1 MISSNEFTRKVIEA
15 RKKDIKYVLIVS
27 QYYYSH
33 HCFVVSASEDGYREK
48 ALSLIEKLENY
59 KRDDD
64 NERPYH
70 YGTLFRENAYTEISG
85 RWNVNDAG
93 DIYFIPC
100 GSVTEALQRA
110 EEFNTE
116 LNKAQWLKGSGLKAA
131 QRKVIE
137 KNIDEHHLYSRT
149 AKIVG
154 ECFAVL

>member
-1 MISSNEFTRKVIEA
+1 MN
-15 RKKDIKYVLIVS
+15 DIKYVLIVS

-33 HCFVVSASEDGYREK
+33 HCFVVSAEEENYREK
-48 ALSLIEKLENY
+48 ALTLIEKLEDY

-64 NERPYH
+64 DERPYH
-70 YGTLFRENAYTEISG
+70 YGSSCENAYMEISG

-100 GSVTEALQRA
+100 KSVTEALQKS
-110 EEFNTE
+110 EEFNLE
-116 LNKAQWLKGSGLKAA
+116 LNRKQWLKGGSLTAA

-137 KNIDEHHLYSRT
+137 KNIDEHHLYSRIS
-149 AKIVG
+149 KIVG

>member
-1 MISSNEFTRKVIEA
+1 MN
-15 RKKDIKYVLIVS
+15 DIKYVLIVS

-33 HCFVVSASEDGYREK
+33 HCFVVSATEENYRKK
-48 ALSLIEKLENY
+48 ALSLIEKLEDY
-59 KRDDD
+59 KRNDDD
-64 NERPYH
+64 ERPYH
-70 YGTLFRENAYTEISG
+70 YGSFRDNAYTKISE

-110 EEFNTE
+110 EEFNSE
-116 LNKAQWLKGSGLKAA
+116 LNKMQWLKGRNLKAA

-137 KNIDEHHLYSRT
+137 KNIDKHHLYSRIS
-149 AKIVG
+149 KIVG

>member
-1 MISSNEFTRKVIEA
+1 MN
-15 RKKDIKYVLIVS
+15 DIKYVLIVS

-33 HCFVVSASEDGYREK
+33 HCFVVSAEEENYREK
-48 ALSLIEKLENY
+48 ALSLIEKLEDY
-59 KRDDD
+59 KRNDDD
-64 NERPYH
+64 ERPYH
-70 YGTLFRENAYTEISG
+70 YGSFRDRAYIEISG

-110 EEFNTE
+110 EEFNSE
-116 LNKAQWLKGSGLKAA
+116 LNKTQWLKGRGLKAA

>member
-1 MISSNEFTRKVIEA
+1 MN
-15 RKKDIKYVLIVS
+15 DIKYVLIVS

-33 HCFVVSASEDGYREK
+33 HCFVVSAEEESYREK
-48 ALSLIEKLENY
+48 ALTLIEKLEDY
-59 KRDDD
+59 KRNDDD
-64 NERPYH
+64 ERPYH
-70 YGTLFRENAYTEISG
+70 YGSPRENAYMEISG

-100 GSVTEALQRA
+100 GSVTEALQKS
-110 EEFNTE
+110 EEFNLE
-116 LNKAQWLKGSGLKAA
+116 LNRKQWLKGGSLTAA

-137 KNIDEHHLYSRT
+137 NNIGEHHLYSRT

>member
-1 MISSNEFTRKVIEA
+1 MN
-15 RKKDIKYVLIVS
+15 DIKYVLIVS

-33 HCFVVSASEDGYREK
+33 HCFVVSAKEESYREK
-48 ALSLIEKLENY
+48 ALTLIEKLEDY

-64 NERPYH
+64 DERPYH
-70 YGTLFRENAYTEISG
+70 YGSSCEKAYTEISE

-100 GSVTEALQRA
+100 KSVTEALQRA
-110 EEFNTE
+110 EEFNSE
-116 LNKAQWLKGSGLKAA
+116 LNKMQWLKGRGLKAA

>member
-1 MISSNEFTRKVIEA
+1 MN
-15 RKKDIKYVLIVS
+15 DIKYVLIVS

-33 HCFVVSASEDGYREK
+33 HCFVVSAKEESYREK
-48 ALSLIEKLENY
+48 ALTLIEKLEDY
-59 KRDDD
+59 KRDNDD
-64 NERPYH
+64 ERPYH
-70 YGTLFRENAYTEISG
+70 YGSFRERAYTEISG

-100 GSVTEALQRA
+100 DSVTEALQRA

-116 LNKAQWLKGSGLKAA
+116 LYKTEWLKGRGLKAA

>member
-1 MISSNEFTRKVIEA
+1 MN
-15 RKKDIKYVLIVS
+15 DIKYVLIVS

-33 HCFVVSASEDGYREK
+33 HCFVISAEEESYREK
-48 ALSLIEKLENY
+48 ALTLIEKLEDY

-64 NERPYH
+64 DERQYH
-70 YGTLFRENAYTEISG
+70 YGSPRENAYTEISG

-100 GSVTEALQRA
+100 KSVTEALQKS
-110 EEFNTE
+110 EEFNLE
-116 LNKAQWLKGSGLKAA
+116 LNRKQWLKGRSLTAA

-149 AKIVG
+149 AKIIG

>member
-1 MISSNEFTRKVIEA
+1 MN
-15 RKKDIKYVLIVS
+15 DIKYVLIVS

-33 HCFVVSASEDGYREK
+33 HCFVVSAEEESYREK
-48 ALSLIEKLENY
+48 ALTLIEKLEDY
-59 KRDDD
+59 KRNDDD
-64 NERPYH
+64 ERPYH
-70 YGTLFRENAYTEISG
+70 YGTLFLDRAYIEISE

-116 LNKAQWLKGSGLKAA
+116 LNKTQWFKGRGLKAA

-137 KNIDEHHLYSRT
+137 QNIDEHHLYSRT

-154 ECFAVL
+154 ECFTVL

>member
-1 MISSNEFTRKVIEA
+1 MN
-15 RKKDIKYVLIVS
+15 DIKYVLIVS

-33 HCFVVSASEDGYREK
+33 HCFVVSAKEENYREK
-48 ALSLIEKLENY
+48 ALTLIEKLEDY
-59 KRDDD
+59 KRNDDD
-64 NERPYH
+64 ERPYH
-70 YGTLFRENAYTEISG
+70 YGSSRENAYTKISG

-100 GSVTEALQRA
+100 KSVTEALQRA

-116 LNKAQWLKGSGLKAA
+116 LNKTQWFKGRGLKAA

-137 KNIDEHHLYSRT
+137 QNIDEHHLYSRT
-149 AKIVG
+149 AKIVD

>member
-1 MISSNEFTRKVIEA
+1 MN
-15 RKKDIKYVLIVS
+15 DIKYVLIVS

-33 HCFVVSASEDGYREK
+33 HCFVVSAEEESYREK
-48 ALSLIEKLENY
+48 ALTLIEKLEDY
-59 KRDDD
+59 KRNDDD
-64 NERPYH
+64 ERPYH
-70 YGTLFRENAYTEISG
+70 YGSLFYGNAYTEISE

-100 GSVTEALQRA
+100 ESVTEALQRA

-116 LNKAQWLKGSGLKAA
+116 LNKVQWLKGRGLKAA

-137 KNIDEHHLYSRT
+137 NNIDEHHLYSRT

>member
-1 MISSNEFTRKVIEA
+1 MN
-15 RKKDIKYVLIVS
+15 DIKYVLIVS

-33 HCFVVSASEDGYREK
+33 HCLVVSAAEDGYREK
-48 ALSLIEKLENY
+48 ALSLIERLEDY
-59 KRDDD
+59 KRNDDD
-64 NERPYH
+64 ERPYH
-70 YGTLFRENAYTEISG
+70 YGSFRENAYTEISR

-110 EEFNTE
+110 EEFNSE
-116 LNKAQWLKGSGLKAA
+116 LNKTQWYKGRNLKAA

-137 KNIDEHHLYSRT
+137 KNIDEHHLYSRIS
-149 AKIVG
+149 KIVG

>member
-1 MISSNEFTRKVIEA
+1 MN
-15 RKKDIKYVLIVS
+15 DIKYVLIVS

-33 HCFVVSASEDGYREK
+33 HCFVVSAEEESYREK
-48 ALSLIEKLENY
+48 ALTLIEKLEDY
-59 KRDDD
+59 KRNECD
-64 NERPYH
+64 ERPYH
-70 YGTLFRENAYTEISG
+70 YGSSRENAYTNISG

-100 GSVTEALQRA
+100 KSVTEALQRA

-116 LNKAQWLKGSGLKAA
+116 LNKTQWFKGRGLKAA
-131 QRKVIE
+131 QRRIIE
-137 KNIDEHHLYSRT
+137 NNIDEHHLYSRT

>member
-1 MISSNEFTRKVIEA
+1 MN
-15 RKKDIKYVLIVS
+15 DIKYVLIVS

-33 HCFVVSASEDGYREK
+33 HCFVVSVKEESYREK
-48 ALSLIEKLENY
+48 ALTLIEKLEDY

-64 NERPYH
+64 DERPYH
-70 YGTLFRENAYTEISG
+70 YGSSREKAYTEISG

-110 EEFNTE
+110 EEFNSE
-116 LNKAQWLKGSGLKAA
+116 LNKTQWLKGRGLKAA

-149 AKIVG
+149 AKIVS

>member
-1 MISSNEFTRKVIEA
+1 MN
-15 RKKDIKYVLIVS
+15 DIKYVLIVS

-33 HCFVVSASEDGYREK
+33 HCFVVSAKEESYREK
-48 ALSLIEKLENY
+48 ALTLIEKLEDY

-64 NERPYH
+64 DERPYH
-70 YGTLFRENAYTEISG
+70 YGSSRENAYTEISG

-100 GSVTEALQRA
+100 KSVTEALQKS
-110 EEFNTE
+110 EEFNLE
-116 LNKAQWLKGSGLKAA
+116 LNRKQWLKGRSLTAA

-137 KNIDEHHLYSRT
+137 KNINEHHLYSRT

>member
-1 MISSNEFTRKVIEA
+1 MN
-15 RKKDIKYVLIVS
+15 DIKYVLIVS

-33 HCFVVSASEDGYREK
+33 HCFVVSAEEEGYREK
-48 ALSLIEKLENY
+48 ALSLIEKLEDY

-64 NERPYH
+64 DERPYH
-70 YGTLFRENAYTEISG
+70 YGSFREMAYTEISG

-100 GSVTEALQRA
+100 KSVTEALQKS
-110 EEFNTE
+110 EEFNLE
-116 LNKAQWLKGSGLKAA
+116 LNRKQWLKGGSLTAA

-137 KNIDEHHLYSRT
+137 KNIDEHHLYSRIS
-149 AKIVG
+149 KIVG

>member
-1 MISSNEFTRKVIEA
+1 MN
-15 RKKDIKYVLIVS
+15 DIKYVLIVS

-33 HCFVVSASEDGYREK
+33 HCFVVSAKEESYREK
-48 ALSLIEKLENY
+48 ALTLIEKLEDY
-59 KRDDD
+59 KRNDDD
-64 NERPYH
+64 ERPYH
-70 YGTLFRENAYTEISG
+70 YGTLFLDRAYIEISE

-100 GSVTEALQRA
+100 GSVTEVLQRA

-116 LNKAQWLKGSGLKAA
+116 LNKTQWLKGRGLKAA